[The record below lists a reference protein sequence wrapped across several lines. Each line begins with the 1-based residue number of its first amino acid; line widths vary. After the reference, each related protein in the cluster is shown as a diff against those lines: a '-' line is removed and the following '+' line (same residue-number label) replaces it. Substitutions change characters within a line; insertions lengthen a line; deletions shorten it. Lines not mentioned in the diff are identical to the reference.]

1 MFAKFHKQLS
11 YDGAWI
17 DMNEPSNFIDG
28 SSTGCP
34 QNQLEN
40 PQYVPNA
47 GSLPLRRTTLC
58 MSAKQ
63 FAGLHYDLHNLY
75 GFSEAIATNM

>member
-1 MFAKFHKQLS
+1 MFAKYHKQLS

-17 DMNEPSNFIDG
+17 VMNEPTNYIDG
-28 SSTGCP
+28 SITGCP

-40 PQYVPNA
+40 PQYIPNNN
-47 GSLPLRRTTLC
+47 SKPLRTYTLC